1 MCVVFFFSRRFGA
14 RCPKEE
20 RDESPSSERSSS
32 RGSLLCRKER
42 ESKTAHRD
50 DGEGGFTMMI
60 IVVLE
65 EVPFA
70 VLFFLF
76 RSIRG
81 QKSPLLGENYYCAGE
96 KK

>member
-1 MCVVFFFSRRFGA
+1 MV
-14 RCPKEE
+14 
-20 RDESPSSERSSS
+20 
-32 RGSLLCRKER
+32 
-42 ESKTAHRD
+42 
-50 DGEGGFTMMI
+50 I

-96 KK
+96 KKIKSLQCTNLRSLLFLSFSLSFFLKTLWDGTKKEKRTQKENEERRETNEDATGYSF